1 MTREMVCIVC
11 PMGCRLTV
19 TATEDDTGL
28 SVIGN
33 QCKRGEAYAIEEMTN
48 PTRMLPTT
56 MVIRGGL
63 LKRLPVRTEKPIP
76 KELIF
81 EAMKK
86 IDEVIVEAPVKRGD
100 VVIRN
105 LLGTGVNV
113 IASRSM
119 KHI

>member
-1 MTREMVCIVC
+1 
-11 PMGCRLTV
+11 MGCRLTV
-19 TATEDDTGL
+19 TAEDGDEGII

-33 QCKRGEAYAIEEMTN
+33 KCKRGEAYAIEEMTN

-56 MVIRGGL
+56 MIIKGGL

-76 KELIF
+76 KELLF